1 MLAGS
6 VPKLPK
12 PQRLGRQSVN
22 FADFLACHDIIE
34 EKRTEGTNLEKA
46 ILRKSDDFIDLW
58 TSELKTLETS
68 NLLSAYDEVHVED

>member
-6 VPKLPK
+6 VPKHPK

-22 FADFLACHDIIE
+22 CACYDINE

-46 ILRKSDDFIDLW
+46 NLRKSDDFIDLW

-68 NLLSAYDEVHVED
+68 NLLSAFEEVED